1 MIDRNTAAAL
11 AAILFIYCLSLYP
24 AILRETTRKG
34 TDAPIYWEAGR
45 GNTEYMATDYN
56 RNVQYKGWMYS
67 DKTLPP
73 IRLLAILPYP
83 YFLLV
88 IHTLNSIGLCALLL
102 AAYRRTGAYPILGLL
117 AAFVVGATASDAIAN
132 GNLTGMLV
140 GMSLHP
146 VGALL
151 ACAVKPHYALALVFH
166 AAVWANSRRAKTVAI
181 SVQG

>member
-1 MIDRNTAAAL
+1 MAHKKTAAVL
-11 AAILFIYCLSLYP
+11 TIILFCYCMSLYP

-45 GNTEYMATDYN
+45 GNTEYLATDYG
-56 RNVQYKGWMYS
+56 RNVQYRGWMYS

-73 IRLLAILPYP
+73 FRLLAKLPYP

-88 IHTLNSIGLCALLL
+88 IHVLNSLGLSALILTL
-102 AAYRRTGAYPILGLL
+102 YRRTGAYPILGLL
-117 AAFVVGATASDAIAN
+117 SAFVVGATASDVVAN
-132 GNLTGMLV
+132 GNITGMLC

-151 ACAVKPHYALALVFH
+151 ACAVKPHYALALVLH
-166 AAVWANSRRAKTVAI
+166 AAVWANSRRTEATTV